1 MARQEE
7 ITVSNGS
14 SHICVCICTFKRPEL
29 LKRLLSKLEAQ
40 RTEDLFTYSVVVVDN
55 DENESGKAVA
65 LDAQAKVKFRIDYYV
80 EPERSISLARN
91 KSVRNAKGN
100 LIAFIDDDEFPED
113 HWLYSNYR
121 ALLAS
126 GADGVLGPVKSHF
139 EGDAPS
145 WLVKSGL
152 LERKSFETG
161 EVIRDS
167 RYTRTGNVLLWKR
180 LFNEDGGSFDPAYGR
195 SGGGDAVFF
204 RRMMEKG
211 KTFIGCN
218 EACVY
223 ETVPLE
229 RQTKMYHVK
238 RAFTRGM
245 TEAWESPFLSTSTLR
260 SVVAVLAY
268 TSVLPFSF
276 LFGQHVFIR
285 YLIKDCDHL
294 AKVLAHCGIKL
305 VGERPY

>member
-55 DENESGKAVA
+55 DENESGKEVA
-65 LDAQAKVKFRIDYYV
+65 LDAQAKMKLRIDYYV

-113 HWLYSNYR
+113 HWLLSNYR

-126 GADGVLGPVKSHF
+126 GADGVLGPVKPHF
-139 EGDAPS
+139 EGDVPS

-180 LFNEDGGSFDPAYGR
+180 LFDQEGGSFDPTYGK

-204 RRMMEKG
+204 KRMMEKG
-211 KTFIGCN
+211 KTFVWCD

-223 ETVPLE
+223 ETVPAD
-229 RQTKMYHVK
+229 RQRKIYYVR

-245 TEAWESPFLSTSTLR
+245 TEAWGAPFLSLSTIK
-260 SVVAVLAY
+260 SALAIVIY
-268 TSVLPFSF
+268 TLSLPFLL
-276 LFGQHVFIR
+276 LFSHHFFMR
-285 YLIKDCDHL
+285 YLVKDCDHL
-294 AKVLAHCGIKL
+294 AKILAYLGIRP